1 MMYYIYIY
9 INIYVFIILKYILLI
24 YYEDLVDFVYIDTV
38 NIVKYNK

>member
-1 MMYYIYIY
+1 MYYIYIY

-38 NIVKYNK
+38 SIVKYNK